1 MKMPYADPKD
11 PRKLGR
17 VYAWSAANPEK
28 VNAAKK
34 KYADNNREAVRQRIM
49 KWRESNKERMKA
61 ARKAWRDANKHKS
74 QAYVRKRQAAQRQRV
89 PNWLSKEDFWLI
101 EEAYELAVRRTKLFG
116 FQWDVDHILP
126 LQGKTLSGLHTP
138 TNLQVIPAVVNSS
151 KGARV

>member
-1 MKMPYADPKD
+1 MPYADPKD
-11 PRKLGR
+11 PRRLVT

-28 VNAAKK
+28 VNASKK
-34 KYADNNREAVRQRIM
+34 KYADNNRDAVRQRIA
-49 KWRESNKERMKA
+49 KWREANKERMKA

-89 PNWLSKEDFWLI
+89 PNWITKDDLWLM
-101 EEAYELAVRRTKLFG
+101 EEAYELAVRRTKMFG

-126 LQGKTLSGLHTP
+126 LQGKTVSGLHVP
-138 TNLQVIPAVVNSS
+138 INLQVIPAVVNSS